1 MLGLWLVGFVL
12 LLYVVWRFQRAGRSL
27 SQSVLLGLVLGMSY
41 AWVLSFF
48 QGSVKGLLPW
58 VHLVGYGY
66 AGLLKM
72 IAMPLAVVSVLSA
85 IVRVGKASSDRA
97 IAFWVIAILMAM
109 TAIAALDGVIVANL
123 FDLDASAIVRVE
135 QRLGVE
141 KYWINWHLEEG
152 DWTLRSLVFMVFPKL
167 IASALSGLTD
177 MVMISLMIVAMFFAL
192 AALAVVKKDPET
204 GAQIVQVIEGLQV
217 WVMALVRMIIRLT
230 PYGVLAL
237 MIQVGLMANDGVIW
251 QLVKFFIACYMA
263 LALMLG
269 VHALAVVITGRSPIR
284 HFKKIMPVLRFAFI
298 SRSSAATTP
307 LNIEAQIKRLK
318 VHPSIANFS
327 ASFGAMIG
335 QNGCAGV
342 FPAVLAGMIMPSL
355 AMDAWSVIFVLVLV
369 IVVAGVSFAVA
380 GVGGGA
386 TFAAIIVLSL
396 LDMPLVLVGLVIS
409 IEPLI
414 DMMRTLV
421 NVSGTMTAGVVTQR
435 FLGRKLQD

>member
-48 QGSVKGLLPW
+48 QGCVKGLLPW

-85 IVRVGKASSDRA
+85 IVRVGKASTDRA

-109 TAIAALDGVIVANL
+109 TAIAALDGVMVANL

-135 QRLGVE
+135 QRLALE
-141 KYWINWHLEEG
+141 QYWINWRLEEG

-217 WVMALVRMIIRLT
+217 WVMALVRIIIRLT
-230 PYGVLAL
+230 PYGF
-237 MIQVGLMANDGVIW
+237 W
-251 QLVKFFIACYMA
+251 
-263 LALMLG
+263 
-269 VHALAVVITGRSPIR
+269 R
-284 HFKKIMPVLRFAFI
+284 
-298 SRSSAATTP
+298 
-307 LNIEAQIKRLK
+307 
-318 VHPSIANFS
+318 
-327 ASFGAMIG
+327 
-335 QNGCAGV
+335 
-342 FPAVLAGMIMPSL
+342 
-355 AMDAWSVIFVLVLV
+355 
-369 IVVAGVSFAVA
+369 
-380 GVGGGA
+380 
-386 TFAAIIVLSL
+386 
-396 LDMPLVLVGLVIS
+396 
-409 IEPLI
+409 
-414 DMMRTLV
+414 
-421 NVSGTMTAGVVTQR
+421 
-435 FLGRKLQD
+435 